1 MAVVIGLDHY
11 CFPGRGRPVFLKNLE
26 GYLPLH
32 VSTLKDDLTMS
43 MLAEESTSQI
53 KPVKKHIRAK
63 ITGGDLI

>member
-1 MAVVIGLDHY
+1 
-11 CFPGRGRPVFLKNLE
+11 
-26 GYLPLH
+26 
-32 VSTLKDDLTMS
+32 